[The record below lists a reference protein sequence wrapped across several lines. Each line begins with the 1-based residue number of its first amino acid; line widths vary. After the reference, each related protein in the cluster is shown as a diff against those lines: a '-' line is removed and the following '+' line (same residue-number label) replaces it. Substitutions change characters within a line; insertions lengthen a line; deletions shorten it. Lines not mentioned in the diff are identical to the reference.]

1 VNSLFKG
8 LLRRTPFRPGPGPVS
23 SLAVSTT
30 VNNALGM
37 SAATVVVLMGS
48 NLVISLLR
56 KQIPDDIHIPAY
68 IVVIATF
75 VDVGGH
81 GDAGLSAGTL
91 RISGHIHPLI
101 VVNCIILGRA
111 EAFASKNTVGS
122 SLVDALAMGIGFT
135 VGLTAI
141 ALVREVL
148 GAGTITIFP
157 DGGVITIPG
166 LSDAPGPGFRV
177 PGGCAHR
184 RRISASFLSMARGG
198 YLKMTY
204 VGIILTYVFVS
215 NLVLSQFLG
224 LCPFIGVSKNT
235 ESAVRNGFCR
245 HVRYESGHPHHLGA
259 AAFHPDSA
267 EHRVSSDGDVH
278 SGDCVPG
285 AAGGDGRTQ
294 ILPAALSGPGDL
306 SASHHHQLRCARNRP

>member
-8 LLRRTPFRPGPGPVS
+8 LLRENPIFVLALGLCP

-75 VDVGGH
+75 VTLVDMVMQ
-81 GDAGLSAGTL
+81 AYLPALSESLG
-91 RISGHIHPLI
+91 IFIPLI

-166 LSDAPGPGFRV
+166 LSEAPALVFAFPAGALIVVGFLQAFFRW
-177 PGGCAHR
+177 
-184 RRISASFLSMARGG
+184 
-198 YLKMTY
+198 
-204 VGIILTYVFVS
+204 
-215 NLVLSQFLG
+215 LG
-224 LCPFIGVSKNT
+224 EATSK
-235 ESAVRNGFCR
+235 
-245 HVRYESGHPHHLGA
+245 
-259 AAFHPDSA
+259 
-267 EHRVSSDGDVH
+267 
-278 SGDCVPG
+278 
-285 AAGGDGRTQ
+285 
-294 ILPAALSGPGDL
+294 
-306 SASHHHQLRCARNRP
+306 

>member
-1 VNSLFKG
+1 MNSLFKG
-8 LLRRTPFRPGPGPVS
+8 LLRENPIFVLALGLCP

-75 VDVGGH
+75 VTLVDMVMQ
-81 GDAGLSAGTL
+81 AYLPALSESLG
-91 RISGHIHPLI
+91 IFIPLI

-166 LSDAPGPGFRV
+166 LSEAPALVFAFPAGALIVVGFLQAFFRW
-177 PGGCAHR
+177 
-184 RRISASFLSMARGG
+184 
-198 YLKMTY
+198 
-204 VGIILTYVFVS
+204 
-215 NLVLSQFLG
+215 LG
-224 LCPFIGVSKNT
+224 EATSK
-235 ESAVRNGFCR
+235 
-245 HVRYESGHPHHLGA
+245 
-259 AAFHPDSA
+259 
-267 EHRVSSDGDVH
+267 
-278 SGDCVPG
+278 
-285 AAGGDGRTQ
+285 
-294 ILPAALSGPGDL
+294 
-306 SASHHHQLRCARNRP
+306 